1 MGSCEIFFIW
11 SSYPLRKKFK
21 KGKLEKLFKR
31 RRSYWFLNVICYT
44 VSFLSFSQPSE
55 IGGTDL
61 KCTLLTYCFYR
72 SWIWFVLWDMSVC
85 TAAVC
90 VCAYSFKMSCC
101 YFSTAEKSFI
111 KPGSA
116 YIWMNREMEYMV
128 SIWLRRPLTK
138 GAGKAEWQWKL
149 CGFVPHKVHP
159 EGPTSSWNFK
169 QSGAHAAVPS
179 PLESWREMEAFFFLL
194 GHLHIQWMR
203 HRLESIFIFFS

>member
-1 MGSCEIFFIW
+1 MLSATQ
-11 SSYPLRKKFK
+11 YPSWVSPSHLKSVE
-21 KGKLEKLFKR
+21 LT
-31 RRSYWFLNVICYT
+31 LNALCWRIV
-44 VSFLSFSQPSE
+44 F
-55 IGGTDL
+55 
-61 KCTLLTYCFYR
+61 
-72 SWIWFVLWDMSVC
+72 
-85 TAAVC
+85 TAAEFGLFCGVCQCVQSLCVC
-90 VCAYSFKMSCC
+90 VYSFKMSCC

-149 CGFVPHKVHP
+149 CGFVPHKAHP

-179 PLESWREMEAFFFLL
+179 PLESWREMEAFFLP

-203 HRLESIFIFFS
+203 LRLESIFFFLIPDLFSLTVCWTG